1 MPGPLPGIPDVPALS
16 HMTVQEVIDASP
28 LGPILDRTV
37 ADVLGGLGL
46 PPLPV
51 LPPLPP
57 MPGLPP
63 IQPPSLDMFIK
74 PITDLL
80 GGFGTGD
87 LSGAGFDPTIIFDS
101 LTKVLET
108 SMTMGQSA
116 LKLADQLWAGQGAVG
131 AATKT
136 AEAGTNSTALAAQGS
151 GISVDTKTA
160 AAIVAKGLAVV
171 QGIVAAT
178 VAKISALVPVI
189 MSPAIAVGLSAAAAV
204 AGVGLELA
212 TAAVAV
218 TRAELLAPTTAMTAN
233 GAPVAIT
240 GAPTAGAGQSPFTLA
255 SSVLDVVSPAVSTAA
270 ELPSTLMQPIS
281 KMLSVNP
288 DTAIVAPAGSP
299 LAKAKGAGGG
309 GGGGGGGG
317 DGGVG
322 GGIGGMMTPLSASRP
337 TVPTGF
343 GVGEPAMGSS
353 AAPRVSATPAAMPM
367 GGAPMGAA
375 GAGARGA
382 GASEGQH
389 SVPDYLVTE
398 DNGRAVVGDDPEVA
412 PAVIGH
418 DEAAE
423 ADPGPDI
430 ELRLG
435 VPGLKRNEEA

>member
-1 MPGPLPGIPDVPALS
+1 MPGPLPGVPDVPALS
-16 HMTVQEVIDASP
+16 HMTVQEMIDASP

-63 IQPPSLDMFIK
+63 MQPPDLDMFIK

-80 GGFGTGD
+80 GGFGSGD

-151 GISVDTKTA
+151 GISIDTKMA

-189 MSPAIAVGLSAAAAV
+189 MSPAIAVGLSTAAV
-204 AGVGLELA
+204 VAGAGLELA

-240 GAPTAGAGQSPFTLA
+240 GAPTAGAGQSPFALA
-255 SSVLDVVSPAVSTAA
+255 GSVLDVVSPAVSTAT

-288 DTAIVAPAGSP
+288 DSAIVAPAGSP
-299 LAKAKGAGGG
+299 LTKAKGAGGG
-309 GGGGGGGG
+309 GGGGGGIA
-317 DGGVG
+317 GV
-322 GGIGGMMTPLSASRP
+322 MTPLSASRP

-343 GVGEPAMGSS
+343 GGGEPSLGSS
-353 AAPRVSATPAAMPM
+353 AAPRVSTTPAAMPM

-418 DEAAE
+418 EEAAE
-423 ADPGPDI
+423 ADSGPDI

-435 VPGLKRNEEA
+435 VPGLTRNEEA